1 MKKSRRKFGKEFQL
15 TALRRIEAGESV
27 NEVARALEMDPS
39 DVRRWRRE
47 WSTQGERAFCGQGHK
62 RGQPSR
68 EAELERKIGQQAM
81 EIDFLKRAWQR
92 VEEQRL
98 LRALPGGATSTNRS
112 RRK

>member
-1 MKKSRRKFGKEFQL
+1 MKKFRRKFGKEFKL

-47 WSTQGERAFCGQGHK
+47 LSTQGERAFSGQGHK
-62 RGQPSR
+62 RGRPNR
-68 EAELERKIGQQAM
+68 EAELEQKIGQQAR